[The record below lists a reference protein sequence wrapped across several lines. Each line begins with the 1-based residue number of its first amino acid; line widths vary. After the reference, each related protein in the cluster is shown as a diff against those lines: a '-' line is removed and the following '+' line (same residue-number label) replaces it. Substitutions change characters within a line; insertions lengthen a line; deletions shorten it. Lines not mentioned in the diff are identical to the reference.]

1 VIDRA
6 PYIGDRRLLA
16 PRPLVSCDPPR
27 AKYDRKVAVLLL
39 PPQPNDKRLTTNF
52 MSDIRCIGIATGG
65 GDAPGLN
72 AVIRAAT
79 RAAIIKYGWKV
90 IGIPDG
96 FDGLIWPE
104 KSFELTMK
112 EVSGILPRGGTILGT
127 TNRGDPFHYKTVE
140 NGKEISR
147 DISSEVIANTA
158 KLGIDAIIS
167 IGGDGS
173 QKIGYELFQK
183 GLKIVG
189 VPKTIDN
196 DLSATQVT
204 FGFDTALHTVTDA
217 IDKIHTTAASHH
229 RVMVVEVMGRD
240 CGWIALE
247 AGIAGGAHVILIPEI
262 PFTIE
267 HVCRCIAEREKSS
280 RHFTIVVVAE
290 GVKLPPEL
298 KENRR
303 ASPIA
308 NLIGNA
314 IADGSKKEVRIS
326 VLGHIQRGGTPSPFD
341 RILATRFGVAAVDLI
356 AAGGFGM
363 MVALHGDSII
373 SVDVAHAIGHL
384 KSVDPKGELVSAAR
398 AIGIGFGD

>member
-1 VIDRA
+1 
-6 PYIGDRRLLA
+6 
-16 PRPLVSCDPPR
+16 
-27 AKYDRKVAVLLL
+27 
-39 PPQPNDKRLTTNF
+39 

-79 RAAIIKYGWKV
+79 KAAILKYGWKV

-104 KSFELTMK
+104 KSFELTLK

-127 TNRGDPFHYKTVE
+127 TNRGDPFHYKNVE
-140 NGKEISR
+140 NGKEVPR
-147 DISSEVIANTA
+147 DISDRVVSNAA

-173 QKIGYELFQK
+173 QKIAYELFKK
-183 GLKIVG
+183 GVKIVG

-262 PFTIE
+262 PFSIDR
-267 HVCRCIAEREKSS
+267 VCRHIAKREKVGK
-280 RHFTIVVVAE
+280 HFTIIVVAE
-290 GVKLPPEL
+290 GVKNPPEL

-303 ASPIA
+303 ASSIG
-308 NLIGNA
+308 NLLGNA
-314 IADGSKKEVRIS
+314 IARGSTKDVRVS

-363 MVALHGDSII
+363 MVALHGDTIV
-373 SVDVAHAIGHL
+373 SVDVAHAIGQL
-384 KSVDPKGELVSAAR
+384 KSVNPNGEIVRAAR
-398 AIGIGFGD
+398 AVGIGFGD

>member
-1 VIDRA
+1 
-6 PYIGDRRLLA
+6 
-16 PRPLVSCDPPR
+16 
-27 AKYDRKVAVLLL
+27 
-39 PPQPNDKRLTTNF
+39 
-52 MSDIRCIGIATGG
+52 MSHIRSIGIATGG

-79 RAAIIKYGWKV
+79 RAAILKYNWKV

-104 KSFELTMK
+104 KSFELTLK

-127 TNRGDPFHYKTVE
+127 TSRGNPFQYKTGENRGEV
-140 NGKEISR
+140 R
-147 DISSEVIANTA
+147 DISDQVIANA
-158 KLGIDAIIS
+158 GKLGIDAIIS

-173 QKIGYELFQK
+173 QKIGHELFLK
-183 GLKIVG
+183 GMKIVG

-196 DLSATQVT
+196 DLSATDVT

-247 AGIAGGAHVILIPEI
+247 AGIAGGAHIILIPEI
-262 PFTIE
+262 PFTLKR
-267 HVCRCIAEREKSS
+267 VCEQIGEREQMG
-280 RHFTIVVVAE
+280 RRFTIVVVAE

-298 KENRR
+298 QENRR
-303 ASPIA
+303 ASTVG

-314 IADGSKKEVRIS
+314 IATGANKEVRIS
-326 VLGHIQRGGTPSPFD
+326 VLGHIQRGGSPSPFD

-356 AAGGFGM
+356 ASGGFGM
-363 MVALHGDSII
+363 MVALRGESIV
-373 SVDVAHAIGHL
+373 SVDLAHAIGHL
-384 KSVDPKGELVSAAR
+384 KSVDPQGEMVRTAR